1 MDSSKGCEV
10 ASAATGISG
19 DQTPLLLLLDGRS
32 VRVADHTSNKPAFRC
47 VASRTWSVTISK
59 ADACFFLSEEKVL
72 IRLPCRNHF
81 AGHVLVY
88 DGCSCSRR
96 PVLSLGTATWSRQIL
111 PTTEYVHVQCPS

>member
-47 VASRTWSVTISK
+47 VASRTISN
-59 ADACFFLSEEKVL
+59 ADACFFLSEGTVL

-96 PVLSLGTATWSRQIL
+96 PVLSLGTAWW
-111 PTTEYVHVQCPS
+111 HVVATNTAHCGLCTRTVTVLS